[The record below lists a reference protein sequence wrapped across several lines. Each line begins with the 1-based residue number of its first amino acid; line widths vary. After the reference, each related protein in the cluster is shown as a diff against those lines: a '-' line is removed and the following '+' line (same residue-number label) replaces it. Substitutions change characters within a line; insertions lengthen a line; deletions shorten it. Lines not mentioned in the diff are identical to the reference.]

1 MGKEIN
7 HAEVEVEVFSSDDI
21 KLQNALG
28 MVAHAYN
35 LGTWEVEVGEL
46 GIQCHPQLHGEFVSS
61 LDNARLSLKKNDN
74 NK

>member
-1 MGKEIN
+1 M
-7 HAEVEVEVFSSDDI
+7 FSFDDI

-35 LGTWEVEVGEL
+35 LSTWEVEVEQS
-46 GIQCHPQLHGEFVSS
+46 GIQCLPQLHGEFVSS
-61 LDNARLSLKKNDN
+61 LDNARLSLKKNDT